1 VRRALTYVVENGERF
16 DPGVR
21 LDCLDALKAVARER
35 EVRAA
40 LMTAAQKDSN
50 PAVRM
55 KALDALRDSVADE
68 SVREVLLDILQRDTN
83 PGVRVEAVNL
93 LVRSLGHDSSGAPL
107 PGAPIAAPEIADVTS
122 PSEDA
127 SIDRTLRALE
137 RLQRQDPS
145 RYVRLRSAAA
155 LRQIGPREL
164 Q

>member
-1 VRRALTYVVENGERF
+1 
-16 DPGVR
+16 
-21 LDCLDALKAVARER
+21 
-35 EVRAA
+35 
-40 LMTAAQKDSN
+40 
-50 PAVRM
+50 
-55 KALDALRDSVADE
+55 VADDA
-68 SVREVLLDILQRDTN
+68 VREVLLNILQRDTN

-107 PGAPIAAPEIADVTS
+107 PGAPLAVPEAPSTTLPAE
-122 PSEDA
+122 EA
-127 SIDRTLRALE
+127 SIDRTLRELE